1 MEQKHY
7 SLMNMKLGK
16 AATKKSNR
24 DNKGNMSR
32 ELAFVQSPARGEV
45 GQ

>member
-1 MEQKHY
+1 
-7 SLMNMKLGK
+7 MKLGK

-32 ELAFVQSPARGEV
+32 GLAFLQSPAGGEV
-45 GQ
+45 AQANR